1 MWSQDY
7 KLVFRSLPQLSRR
20 LSCSI
25 LRTCLELLPSI
36 EKSKSTIVVLPL
48 NPFCTEGII
57 QRWKKWAA
65 NFFACFGSL
74 KHFTLCLNWN
84 SARFGTN
91 IFRLSF
97 CCFGFGS
104 QIYLRLC
111 YYVSWHGSSLGGHHC
126 HVSSYI
132 WTGGLLW
139 YISLLLKHFWQ
150 TDNNVDCRP
159 GTILDL

>member
-25 LRTCLELLPSI
+25 LRTCVELLPSI

-48 NPFCTEGII
+48 NPFCIEGII

-74 KHFTLCLNWN
+74 KHFTALAQLKFRLLRHEYFWAQLLRPQLWLPGLSTFMLLCILAWFQSRWPSLPCLFLYLNWW
-84 SARFGTN
+84 
-91 IFRLSF
+91 IVV
-97 CCFGFGS
+97 
-104 QIYLRLC
+104 IYIILTQTFLAN
-111 YYVSWHGSSLGGHHC
+111 
-126 HVSSYI
+126 
-132 WTGGLLW
+132 
-139 YISLLLKHFWQ
+139 WQ
-150 TDNNVDCRP
+150 
-159 GTILDL
+159 